1 MKNILVVQSSVS
13 GDKGQSTQLIE
24 QFIAQLPAGFS
35 RQDLDLVNAA
45 WPHLTM
51 DEMAAWMT
59 PAGERTTEQAKLA
72 ALSDTAIAQVQAA
85 DVILVG
91 VPMYNFGV
99 PSQLKAWF
107 DRLARAGI
115 TFKYT
120 AEGPVGLLADKP
132 VVLFA
137 TRGGLYK
144 DLPADSQTPFLKS
157 FFNFIG
163 LQNLHFVYAEG
174 LAMGPDSAEKAL
186 SAAAA
191 QIGELSRSLAA

>member
-1 MKNILVVQSSVS
+1 MKNILVVQASIS

-59 PAGERTTEQAKLA
+59 PADERTIEQATLA

-186 SAAAA
+186 TAAAA

>member
-1 MKNILVVQSSVS
+1 MRNILVVQSSVS

-59 PAGERTTEQAKLA
+59 PVDERTIEQATLA

-99 PSQLKAWF
+99 PSQLKAWC

-120 AEGPVGLLADKP
+120 SEGPVGLLADKP

-186 SAAAA
+186 TAAAA